1 MKKVLVLDFGG
12 QYNLLVARRVREC
25 GVYCEIKPYTMSMD
39 DIRAFGPAAIIFT
52 GGPATVFEPNAP
64 ALDNAIFEL
73 GLPILGICYGQQ
85 LMIHQLGGACRRAE
99 VREYGKVELTHDG
112 TSLLF
117 DGIEPTSICWMSHG
131 VEVERLSPGFRAVAH
146 TAGCAY
152 AAIENAERKLY
163 GVQFHPEV
171 LHTVHGTEI
180 LKNFLYKV
188 CGLAPE
194 WSMANY
200 VSEAIEE
207 VRAKV
212 GGGKVLLALSG
223 GVDSAVAAALLYR
236 AVGEQLTC
244 IFVDHGLLR
253 KNEGDEVEAAFQN
266 WDINFVR
273 VNAEERFL
281 TRLKDVSDPDY
292 SAFLAA
298 QLERFLDENGVDRG
312 KLLGVGV
319 SLAGVISAESRSILF
334 APTLALRDVPFSQ
347 LLQAIPYP
355 TRLEND
361 GTCGGFAEWFSS
373 PGTRNIAFLSIEDGV
388 GGSVLVNGAQFT
400 GDNGRSGEFGHM
412 CVEPGGLPCK
422 CGRRGC
428 LEAYCSATR
437 LTEVS
442 GVTLRE
448 FFLGVECGNSA
459 YRTLQDDYLRHLA
472 IGIHNIRLA
481 LDCDVVLGGFMA
493 KFLEP
498 YLPQLRD
505 QLAQLDPFDAAG
517 AYLHLSRYP
526 KHAALIGAALY
537 FVKQFLDQV

>member
-1 MKKVLVLDFGG
+1 MAEVSALD
-12 QYNLLVARRVREC
+12 QTISARRRQTRSSIYRYLYEA
-25 GVYCEIKPYTMSMD
+25 GVPCSK
-39 DIRAFGPAAIIFT
+39 
-52 GGPATVFEPNAP
+52 
-64 ALDNAIFEL
+64 
-73 GLPILGICYGQQ
+73 QQ
-85 LMIHQLGGACRRAE
+85 I
-99 VREYGKVELTHDG
+99 
-112 TSLLF
+112 
-117 DGIEPTSICWMSHG
+117 
-131 VEVERLSPGFRAVAH
+131 
-146 TAGCAY
+146 
-152 AAIENAERKLY
+152 
-163 GVQFHPEV
+163 
-171 LHTVHGTEI
+171 
-180 LKNFLYKV
+180 
-188 CGLAPE
+188 
-194 WSMANY
+194 
-200 VSEAIEE
+200 
-207 VRAKV
+207 
-212 GGGKVLLALSG
+212 
-223 GVDSAVAAALLYR
+223 AAALGLSLPTVYQNLTEL
-236 AVGEQLTC
+236 AAAGLIGEAGMQPSSGGRPATQLSILADARLSAGVC
-244 IFVDHGLLR
+244 ITRQRLR
-253 KNEGDEVEAAFQN
+253 FILTDLSRRELGYKD
-266 WDINFVR
+266 VR
-273 VNAEERFL
+273 HQ
-281 TRLKDVSDPDY
+281 KDVSDPDY

-448 FFLGVECGNSA
+448 FFLGVECG
-459 YRTLQDDYLRHLA
+459 QQ
-472 IGIHNIRLA
+472 RL
-481 LDCDVVLGGFMA
+481 
-493 KFLEP
+493 P
-498 YLPQLRD
+498 
-505 QLAQLDPFDAAG
+505 DAAG
-517 AYLHLSRYP
+517 RLSAPSCHRHPQHSPRARLRRCTRWLHGEVPRALS
-526 KHAALIGAALY
+526 AAAARPARPARPLRRRRRLPPPQPLPQARRPDRRRLY

>member
-1 MKKVLVLDFGG
+1 MAEVSALD
-12 QYNLLVARRVREC
+12 QTISARRRQTRSSIYRYLYET
-25 GVYCEIKPYTMSMD
+25 GVPCSKQQIHACLGLSLP
-39 DIRAFGPAAIIFT
+39 
-52 GGPATVFEPNAP
+52 TVYQN
-64 ALDNAIFEL
+64 LTDLSRREL
-73 GLPILGICYGQQ
+73 GYKDVR
-85 LMIHQLGGACRRAE
+85 HQ
-99 VREYGKVELTHDG
+99 
-112 TSLLF
+112 
-117 DGIEPTSICWMSHG
+117 
-131 VEVERLSPGFRAVAH
+131 
-146 TAGCAY
+146 
-152 AAIENAERKLY
+152 
-163 GVQFHPEV
+163 
-171 LHTVHGTEI
+171 
-180 LKNFLYKV
+180 
-188 CGLAPE
+188 
-194 WSMANY
+194 
-200 VSEAIEE
+200 
-207 VRAKV
+207 
-212 GGGKVLLALSG
+212 
-223 GVDSAVAAALLYR
+223 
-236 AVGEQLTC
+236 
-244 IFVDHGLLR
+244 
-253 KNEGDEVEAAFQN
+253 
-266 WDINFVR
+266 
-273 VNAEERFL
+273 
-281 TRLKDVSDPDY
+281 KDVSDPDY

-459 YRTLQDDYLRHLA
+459 YRTLLDDYLRHLA

-537 FVKQFLDQV
+537 VVKQFLDQV

>member
-1 MKKVLVLDFGG
+1 MTLSAGVCITRQRLRFILTD
-12 QYNLLVARRVREC
+12 LSRR
-25 GVYCEIKPYTMSMD
+25 
-39 DIRAFGPAAIIFT
+39 
-52 GGPATVFEPNAP
+52 
-64 ALDNAIFEL
+64 EL
-73 GLPILGICYGQQ
+73 GYKDVR
-85 LMIHQLGGACRRAE
+85 HQ
-99 VREYGKVELTHDG
+99 
-112 TSLLF
+112 
-117 DGIEPTSICWMSHG
+117 
-131 VEVERLSPGFRAVAH
+131 
-146 TAGCAY
+146 
-152 AAIENAERKLY
+152 
-163 GVQFHPEV
+163 
-171 LHTVHGTEI
+171 
-180 LKNFLYKV
+180 
-188 CGLAPE
+188 
-194 WSMANY
+194 
-200 VSEAIEE
+200 
-207 VRAKV
+207 
-212 GGGKVLLALSG
+212 
-223 GVDSAVAAALLYR
+223 
-236 AVGEQLTC
+236 
-244 IFVDHGLLR
+244 
-253 KNEGDEVEAAFQN
+253 
-266 WDINFVR
+266 
-273 VNAEERFL
+273 
-281 TRLKDVSDPDY
+281 KDVSDPDY

-459 YRTLQDDYLRHLA
+459 YRTLLDDYLRHLA

>member
-1 MKKVLVLDFGG
+1 MAEVSALD
-12 QYNLLVARRVREC
+12 QTISARRRQTRSSIYRYLYEA
-25 GVYCEIKPYTMSMD
+25 GVPCSK
-39 DIRAFGPAAIIFT
+39 
-52 GGPATVFEPNAP
+52 
-64 ALDNAIFEL
+64 
-73 GLPILGICYGQQ
+73 QQ
-85 LMIHQLGGACRRAE
+85 I
-99 VREYGKVELTHDG
+99 
-112 TSLLF
+112 
-117 DGIEPTSICWMSHG
+117 
-131 VEVERLSPGFRAVAH
+131 
-146 TAGCAY
+146 
-152 AAIENAERKLY
+152 
-163 GVQFHPEV
+163 
-171 LHTVHGTEI
+171 
-180 LKNFLYKV
+180 
-188 CGLAPE
+188 
-194 WSMANY
+194 
-200 VSEAIEE
+200 
-207 VRAKV
+207 
-212 GGGKVLLALSG
+212 
-223 GVDSAVAAALLYR
+223 AAALGLSLPTVYQNLTEL
-236 AVGEQLTC
+236 AAAGLIGEAGMQPSSGGRPATQLS
-244 IFVDHGLLR
+244 ILGYKD
-253 KNEGDEVEAAFQN
+253 
-266 WDINFVR
+266 VR
-273 VNAEERFL
+273 HQ
-281 TRLKDVSDPDY
+281 KDVSDPDY
-292 SAFLAA
+292 SSFLAA

-459 YRTLQDDYLRHLA
+459 YRTLLDDYLRHLA

>member
-1 MKKVLVLDFGG
+1 M
-12 QYNLLVARRVREC
+12 YEA
-25 GVYCEIKPYTMSMD
+25 GVPCSK
-39 DIRAFGPAAIIFT
+39 
-52 GGPATVFEPNAP
+52 
-64 ALDNAIFEL
+64 
-73 GLPILGICYGQQ
+73 QQ
-85 LMIHQLGGACRRAE
+85 I
-99 VREYGKVELTHDG
+99 
-112 TSLLF
+112 
-117 DGIEPTSICWMSHG
+117 
-131 VEVERLSPGFRAVAH
+131 
-146 TAGCAY
+146 
-152 AAIENAERKLY
+152 
-163 GVQFHPEV
+163 
-171 LHTVHGTEI
+171 
-180 LKNFLYKV
+180 
-188 CGLAPE
+188 
-194 WSMANY
+194 
-200 VSEAIEE
+200 
-207 VRAKV
+207 
-212 GGGKVLLALSG
+212 
-223 GVDSAVAAALLYR
+223 AAALGLSLPTVYQNLTEL
-236 AVGEQLTC
+236 AAAGLIGEAGMQPSSGGRPATQLSILADARLSAGVFITRQR
-244 IFVDHGLLR
+244 LR
-253 KNEGDEVEAAFQN
+253 FILTDLSRRELGYKD
-266 WDINFVR
+266 VR
-273 VNAEERFL
+273 HQ
-281 TRLKDVSDPDY
+281 KDVSDPDY
-292 SAFLAA
+292 STFLAA

-312 KLLGVGV
+312 KLLGIGV

-459 YRTLQDDYLRHLA
+459 YRTLLDDYLRHLA

>member
-1 MKKVLVLDFGG
+1 MAEVSALD
-12 QYNLLVARRVREC
+12 QTISARRRQTRSSIYRYLYEA
-25 GVYCEIKPYTMSMD
+25 GVPCSK
-39 DIRAFGPAAIIFT
+39 
-52 GGPATVFEPNAP
+52 
-64 ALDNAIFEL
+64 
-73 GLPILGICYGQQ
+73 QQ
-85 LMIHQLGGACRRAE
+85 I
-99 VREYGKVELTHDG
+99 
-112 TSLLF
+112 
-117 DGIEPTSICWMSHG
+117 
-131 VEVERLSPGFRAVAH
+131 
-146 TAGCAY
+146 
-152 AAIENAERKLY
+152 
-163 GVQFHPEV
+163 
-171 LHTVHGTEI
+171 
-180 LKNFLYKV
+180 
-188 CGLAPE
+188 
-194 WSMANY
+194 
-200 VSEAIEE
+200 
-207 VRAKV
+207 
-212 GGGKVLLALSG
+212 
-223 GVDSAVAAALLYR
+223 AAALGLSLPTVYQNLTEL
-236 AVGEQLTC
+236 AAAGLIGEAGMQPSSGGRPATQLSILADARLSAGVC
-244 IFVDHGLLR
+244 ITRQRLR
-253 KNEGDEVEAAFQN
+253 FILTDLSRRELGYKD
-266 WDINFVR
+266 VR
-273 VNAEERFL
+273 HQ
-281 TRLKDVSDPDY
+281 KDVSDPDY

-459 YRTLQDDYLRHLA
+459 YRTLLDDYLRHLA

-481 LDCDVVLGGFMA
+481 LDCDVILGGFMA

>member
-1 MKKVLVLDFGG
+1 MFS
-12 QYNLLVARRVREC
+12 RRRQTRSSIYRYLYEA
-25 GVYCEIKPYTMSMD
+25 GVPCSK
-39 DIRAFGPAAIIFT
+39 
-52 GGPATVFEPNAP
+52 
-64 ALDNAIFEL
+64 
-73 GLPILGICYGQQ
+73 QQ
-85 LMIHQLGGACRRAE
+85 I
-99 VREYGKVELTHDG
+99 
-112 TSLLF
+112 
-117 DGIEPTSICWMSHG
+117 
-131 VEVERLSPGFRAVAH
+131 
-146 TAGCAY
+146 
-152 AAIENAERKLY
+152 
-163 GVQFHPEV
+163 
-171 LHTVHGTEI
+171 
-180 LKNFLYKV
+180 
-188 CGLAPE
+188 
-194 WSMANY
+194 
-200 VSEAIEE
+200 
-207 VRAKV
+207 
-212 GGGKVLLALSG
+212 
-223 GVDSAVAAALLYR
+223 AAALGLSLPTVYQNLTEL
-236 AVGEQLTC
+236 AAAGLIGEAGMQPSSGGRPATQLSILADARLSAGVC
-244 IFVDHGLLR
+244 ITRQRLR
-253 KNEGDEVEAAFQN
+253 FILTDLSRRELGYKD
-266 WDINFVR
+266 VR
-273 VNAEERFL
+273 HQ
-281 TRLKDVSDPDY
+281 KDVSDPDY

-459 YRTLQDDYLRHLA
+459 YRTLLDDYLRHLA

-498 YLPQLRD
+498 YLLQLGFIMRTPRGRVVTALGCEHMGYPASASGALHQQLRMD
-505 QLAQLDPFDAAG
+505 VDDLESEEDEP
-517 AYLHLSRYP
+517 
-526 KHAALIGAALY
+526 
-537 FVKQFLDQV
+537 